1 MGGSVFISAVG
12 AAAPTLRVSASDIG
26 AAWGRRGGRAVSAVC
41 APDEDTLTL
50 AASAAARALAAAD
63 IDPATV
69 DGLWWGCT
77 RPPFAEGPSHA
88 VLSSALGL
96 SPQAGGALMSGSPHS
111 GIEALLGAADAIAAG
126 SARVA
131 ITVVSDALIPGLGTA
146 FEARCGAG
154 AAAVVL
160 TATDGPAVLAARVTR
175 SHPLL
180 DRYRG
185 DGEQHTRDLYDPRL
199 FREEMFLPFVRE
211 VADHLAAL
219 DVRAWSIPDP
229 DGRLG
234 TVIAKAVGATTTSS
248 AEIYATLGDTAAAAA
263 LLGAVGAFDAIGPV
277 AVVGTGGGRTTGIVI
292 EVNRPVPGAALV
304 AHHLASDARDATY
317 AEVLR
322 ARGQLT
328 PSGEIRARCRRNAPA
343 ARRKMCGVRHD
354 QHPAVDSSHL
364 HRMRVPEA
372 RTGRPCPPRRG
383 AHLRDQPDDARTVRG
398 SAPDCGG
405 RSRRRCAR
413 HAPSRRRRPA
423 ARHRVGSR
431 PRVASLRPRTR
442 RPGLRLQVQTAIG
455 RNDIVSWNK
464 VAVVGAGL
472 IKMGELF
479 DQSYEEMAAG
489 AFNAAVASVD
499 KGFDAQAVDAAFV
512 ATQRGTL
519 WGQEGIG
526 GNTVPTAI
534 GLAGIPCTRIENAC
548 PSGSDAFRVGAMAV
562 ASGVHDLVLV
572 IGVEKMR
579 DKSTEEGLLSRA
591 AAGHPIYTRGE
602 TAPVLFAPFAT
613 RHMHEFGTTREM
625 LASVAVKNH
634 HNGALDPY
642 AHFQDEITIEQVLG
656 SPPVCS
662 PLHLLD
668 CCPQTDGAAAV
679 LLAPADRAHEFT
691 DRPVFVAGFG
701 MATDHPY
708 LHEKTSFVGL
718 EATVLAS
725 QRAYAMA
732 GVGPRDIDMCEVHD
746 CFTIT
751 EILDIEDLGFFE
763 KGKGGIASLDG
774 ETSLTGRIPV
784 NTSGGLLAKGHPIG
798 ATGIAQL
805 TECWWQLRGDAGGRQ
820 VEIRNGFALQHNV
833 GGRGSGVSVVNILTN
848 NPDSA

>member
-1 MGGSVFISAVG
+1 M
-12 AAAPTLRVSASDIG
+12 
-26 AAWGRRGGRAVSAVC
+26 
-41 APDEDTLTL
+41 
-50 AASAAARALAAAD
+50 
-63 IDPATV
+63 
-69 DGLWWGCT
+69 
-77 RPPFAEGPSHA
+77 
-88 VLSSALGL
+88 
-96 SPQAGGALMSGSPHS
+96 
-111 GIEALLGAADAIAAG
+111 
-126 SARVA
+126 
-131 ITVVSDALIPGLGTA
+131 
-146 FEARCGAG
+146 
-154 AAAVVL
+154 
-160 TATDGPAVLAARVTR
+160 
-175 SHPLL
+175 
-180 DRYRG
+180 
-185 DGEQHTRDLYDPRL
+185 
-199 FREEMFLPFVRE
+199 
-211 VADHLAAL
+211 
-219 DVRAWSIPDP
+219 
-229 DGRLG
+229 
-234 TVIAKAVGATTTSS
+234 
-248 AEIYATLGDTAAAAA
+248 
-263 LLGAVGAFDAIGPV
+263 
-277 AVVGTGGGRTTGIVI
+277 
-292 EVNRPVPGAALV
+292 
-304 AHHLASDARDATY
+304 
-317 AEVLR
+317 
-322 ARGQLT
+322 
-328 PSGEIRARCRRNAPA
+328 
-343 ARRKMCGVRHD
+343 
-354 QHPAVDSSHL
+354 
-364 HRMRVPEA
+364 
-372 RTGRPCPPRRG
+372 
-383 AHLRDQPDDARTVRG
+383 
-398 SAPDCGG
+398 
-405 RSRRRCAR
+405 
-413 HAPSRRRRPA
+413 
-423 ARHRVGSR
+423 
-431 PRVASLRPRTR
+431 
-442 RPGLRLQVQTAIG
+442 
-455 RNDIVSWNK
+455 SWNR

-479 DQSYEEMAAG
+479 DQSYEDMAAG

-499 KGFDAQAVDAAFV
+499 KGFDPKAVDAAFV

-591 AAGHPIYTRGE
+591 AAGHPIFTRGE

-642 AHFQDEITIEQVLG
+642 AHFQDEVTIEQVLK

-679 LLAPADRAHEFT
+679 LLAPAERAHEFT

-718 EATVLAS
+718 EATVLAA

-732 GVGPRDIDMCEVHD
+732 GVGPTDIDMCEVHD

-805 TECWWQLRGDAGGRQ
+805 TECWWQLRGDAADRQ
-820 VEIRNGFALQHNV
+820 VEMRNGFALQHNV
-833 GGRGSGVSVVNILTN
+833 GGRGSGVSVVNILTVN
-848 NPDSA
+848 A